1 MMDGRMEGFV
11 LLQSIPW
18 TVIGASLGYIMWV
31 MSRGLEA
38 RCDRGLC
45 GVHPNVRPPDTIPWL
60 ALRTG
65 PNGGL
70 NGEPV
75 PNAASNPGAR

>member
-1 MMDGRMEGFV
+1 MMGGRMKGV
-11 LLQSIPW
+11 LLPQRMPW
-18 TVIGASLGYIMWV
+18 TVIGASLGYMMWV
-31 MSRGLEA
+31 MSRGLDA
-38 RCDRGLC
+38 PSDRGLC
-45 GVHPNVRPPDTIPWL
+45 GVHPSVRPPDTITWL